1 MNPASCR
8 IDKSPSAQLADV
20 TMRAAID
27 PKAFAVPTFSMT
39 GATEA
44 TIEIDG
50 YIGGSD
56 DWWSW
61 EPGKDARTLG
71 AEVKAAGNVK
81 SIRIPLNSPGGVVT
95 QATQIFN
102 ILEGAKTRGIEI
114 IIEVGATC
122 MSAATLI
129 ACAGTKVVTAANSIW
144 MFHNPSTYAEGE
156 AKDMRA
162 AADALETHKAAGI
175 TIYRARNPEMS
186 DDDISAMLDATTW
199 YTGEEAVAAGWADEV
214 LGAPLPD
221 VTMALDLTNLPLD
234 TASDAVKQRLSI
246 MMTAAPAPVETT
258 EKPEPE
264 IVTEPVVE
272 QAEVPL
278 TMEGLAEQIGA
289 LAALVEALTPDAAP
303 EPEQVQQ
310 PVIDAVQVDRN
321 SPVVRAI
328 AKRAKSAGR
337 EQEFEDEVSA
347 GATITQLQQSFLG
360 QAGKPAPAISTVSM
374 THTPKPD
381 GGKEPRQLKPTDY
394 YAARKAAL
402 KGN

>member
-1 MNPASCR
+1 MYSASGR
-8 IDKSPSAQLADV
+8 NENHQGVA
-20 TMRAAID
+20 TMRAVDAKD
-27 PKAFAVPTFSMT
+27 FAVPAFRMT
-39 GATEA
+39 GAAEA

-50 YIGGSD
+50 YIGGSI
-56 DWWSW
+56 DWWTW
-61 EPGKDARTLG
+61 EETGKSARTLG
-71 AEVKAAGNVK
+71 REIKQAGNVK
-81 SIRIPLNSPGGVVT
+81 TIRVKLNSPGGVVVEGT
-95 QATQIFN
+95 QMYN
-102 ILEGAKTRGIEI
+102 ILREAVARGIEV

-122 MSAATLI
+122 MSAATLV
-129 ACAGTKVVTAANSIW
+129 ACAGTKIVTAANSIW
-144 MFHNPSTYAEGE
+144 MFHNPSTWTEGE

-186 DDDISAMLDATTW
+186 HEDISAMLDATTW

-214 LGAPLPD
+214 LGAPIPD
-221 VTMALDLTNLPLD
+221 VTMTLDLTNLPLD

-246 MMTAAPAPVETT
+246 MMTAAPA
-258 EKPEPE
+258 EPE
-264 IVTEPVVE
+264 VVEEPDATEPVVE
-272 QAEVPL
+272 QVEAPL
-278 TMEGLAEQIGA
+278 TMEALAEQISA

-337 EQEFEDEVSA
+337 EAEFDDEVTA

-360 QAGKPAPAISTVSM
+360 QPGKPAPAISTVSM